1 MQGFYATCK
10 DVVALVSYT
19 LSGDLV
25 TFDPL
30 SGHGS
35 ETPTEALVNKMA
47 VLKTSSPHIRV
58 PN

>member
-1 MQGFYATCK
+1 MPHAKSSLHWSVIHYKG
-10 DVVALVSYT
+10 
-19 LSGDLV
+19 
-25 TFDPL
+25 TFERH

-47 VLKTSSPHIRV
+47 VLKTLGPQIRV